1 MTSSANASGP
11 IADSDPARVT
21 AINPLAELDAL
32 RFAPTSRVLR
42 RSAQEI
48 QIERGGRGV
57 IVSNL
62 PTFVVATLRRQCE
75 RGPLA
80 DTGRDM
86 GRRAARR
93 TLADPGGDTSSHSA
107 AGMEAEPDEAEIGR
121 VLRSL
126 THAGYLVRDTGA
138 PPVADGGGART
149 AALEPD
155 LAALDE
161 RFGARARSVLD
172 HRFSRSVR
180 VHGTGRLASSVA
192 AILAASGVGRVHVP
206 DSADVRLGDA
216 LPGGLRPGDE
226 GERTALAAA
235 EAVRRARAGAERS
248 APPGEPVDLIL
259 STDGYPVDP
268 HLRVDL
274 QLHPHPLLVTGVWS
288 SRGVIGPLV
297 VPGRTSC
304 LHCADLHRCDRD
316 PAWPVLSA
324 QLAESGRAPVPSE
337 VAVCTLTA
345 AITAVQA
352 LSFLDGERPATA
364 DGTLEITL
372 PDWRVRRRHWPRHGD
387 CVCAR

>member
-1 MTSSANASGP
+1 MTSSTNASSPSVAADPGP
-11 IADSDPARVT
+11 KTAD
-21 AINPLAELDAL
+21 NPLAELDTL
-32 RFAPTSRVLR
+32 RFAPTARVLR
-42 RSAQEI
+42 RSAHEI
-48 QIERGGRGV
+48 QIERGGNAV

-62 PTFVVATLRRQCE
+62 PTFVVTTMQRYGGRAHLPTIRGHVAADDEPGPDAT
-75 RGPLA
+75 
-80 DTGRDM
+80 
-86 GRRAARR
+86 
-93 TLADPGGDTSSHSA
+93 
-107 AGMEAEPDEAEIGR
+107 EIGR

-126 THAGYLVRDTGA
+126 THAGYLVRGRSE
-138 PPVADGGGART
+138 PPTVSGDSART

-161 RFGARARSVLD
+161 RFGARARSILD
-172 HRFSRSVR
+172 NRFSRSVR
-180 VHGTGRLASSVA
+180 VHGTGRLASTVA
-192 AILAASGVGRVHVP
+192 AILAASGVGRVQVP

-235 EAVRRARAGAERS
+235 EAVRRARAGPERP
-248 APPGEPVDLIL
+248 APSSEPVDLVL
-259 STDGYPVDP
+259 STDGYPIDP
-268 HLRVDL
+268 FLRVDL
-274 QLHPHPLLVTGVWS
+274 QVQPHPLLVAGVWS

-304 LHCADLHRCDRD
+304 LHCADLHRSDRD

-324 QLAESGRAPVPSE
+324 QLAGSPRAQVPSE

-345 AITAVQA
+345 AITAIQA

-372 PDWRVRRRHWPRHGD
+372 PDWRVRRRHWSRHSD
-387 CVCAR
+387 CGCAQ